1 LLDCFGHL
9 EQQSNNFN
17 NQTID
22 LMNEILQQ
30 LAEPWA
36 IRALAASALVGIMCG
51 ILGCF
56 IVLRNMALIGDA
68 LSHAILP
75 GVVAA
80 FLLGMGLESIDIFPA
95 AVTAGLLAALLITW
109 IQRNVKTKNDA
120 AIGIVFTAMF
130 SLGVIGIS
138 YISRQPGVHLDL
150 KDFLFGNVL
159 GVTNSDL
166 WLTFGV
172 TAYVLVSVV
181 VFYRYLFLTTFQ
193 PVIAQTMGVSV
204 STMHYFL
211 MLLLS
216 FAVVAAL
223 NTVGVILVV
232 AMLITP
238 AATALLL
245 TNRLHYALAI
255 SALFGFLSAA
265 LGLFL
270 AIWAETPPGPMMAV
284 TATGFYLLA
293 AFFSPKKGLAF
304 RFFQKRKLQRRIRLE
319 DVLKV
324 AFRQQQQGPLTEEG
338 LLKNLGFS
346 KAALQAQVQV
356 LRSKNLMEKDRLA
369 LTEEGREEGR
379 RLVRAHRLWETYLA
393 NEMGL
398 TAEQI
403 HDDAEKYEHLL
414 TDEILDDVD
423 KVLGYPTTDPHGSP
437 IPARRGLPEFSL
449 LQLMPAEHGT
459 IAAKQP
465 GEHVTARLWQLGLLP
480 ETAFSISKKE
490 TEFIEVQQS
499 GKLIQVP
506 VDLARRVKI
515 IVAN

>member
-1 LLDCFGHL
+1 
-9 EQQSNNFN
+9 
-17 NQTID
+17 
-22 LMNEILQQ
+22 MNDILQQ
-30 LAEPWA
+30 LMEPWA
-36 IRALAASALVGIMCG
+36 LRALAASALVGIMCG
-51 ILGCF
+51 MLGCF

-75 GVVAA
+75 GVVVA
-80 FLLGMGLESIDIFPA
+80 F
-95 AVTAGLLAALLITW
+95 AVGQGGTIGYFTGAVVAGLLTAIIITW

-138 YISRQPGVHLDL
+138 YISRQPGTHLDL
-150 KDFLFGNVL
+150 KDFLFGQVL
-159 GVTNSDL
+159 GVTNDDL
-166 WLTFGV
+166 WLTVGI
-172 TAYVLVSVV
+172 TIYVLLSVV
-181 VFYRYLFLTTFQ
+181 VFYRQLFLTTFQ
-193 PVIAQTMGVSV
+193 PIIAQTMGVSV

-223 NTVGVILVV
+223 RTVGVILVV

-238 AATALLL
+238 ASTALLL
-245 TNRLHYALAI
+245 TNRLHRALVLSAI
-255 SALFGFLSAA
+255 FGFLSAL
-265 LGLFL
+265 LGLFF
-270 AIWAETPPGPMMAV
+270 AILFETTPGPAMAV
-284 TATGFYLLA
+284 TATVFYLLA

-304 RFFQKRKLQRRIRLE
+304 RFFQKRKLQSRIQLE

-324 AFRQQQQGPLTEEG
+324 AFRQQQQQGPLTEEG
-338 LLKNLGFS
+338 LLKNLGLS
-346 KAALQAQVQV
+346 KRSFQAQLQI
-356 LRSKNLMEKDRLA
+356 LRSKNLLEKDRLA
-369 LTEEGREEGR
+369 LTETGREEGR

-414 TDEILDDVD
+414 TDEILDEVD
-423 KVLGYPTTDPHGSP
+423 KTLGYPTTDPHGSP

-449 LQLMPAEHGT
+449 LQLMPDEQGT

-465 GEHVTARLWQLGLLP
+465 NEHVTARLWQLGLLP
-480 ETAFSISKKE
+480 EMAFSIASKQGD
-490 TEFIEVQQS
+490 FIEVRQAE
-499 GKLIQVP
+499 KLVQVP
-506 VDLARRVKI
+506 NELARRVKI
-515 IVAN
+515 LTVAT